1 MRWSTWAG
9 RIMTLPK
16 AIIPAQGQCLSFPE
30 ATARAKFEAELLGV
44 HESGL
49 PTLLMLLSPPP
60 PV

>member
-1 MRWSTWAG
+1 M
-9 RIMTLPK
+9 
-16 AIIPAQGQCLSFPE
+16 SFPE

-49 PTLLMLLSPPP
+49 PTLLMLLSPTP